1 MELVTDA
8 KVHAL
13 YQEIVSNLNRDLARF
28 EQIKKFLLLPEPP
41 TIADGTLTP
50 TLKLRR
56 RELEARYSSQI
67 ELLYAETVVLEAHEA
82 A

>member
-1 MELVTDA
+1 L
-8 KVHAL
+8 
-13 YQEIVSNLNRDLARF
+13 NLGLARF
-28 EQIKKFLLLPEPP
+28 EQIKKLLLLPEQP

-56 RELEARYSSQI
+56 RELEARYRGQI
-67 ELLYAETVVLEAHEA
+67 EVLYAEPAVLQTREA

>member
-1 MELVTDA
+1 
-8 KVHAL
+8 
-13 YQEIVSNLNRDLARF
+13 LARF
-28 EQIKKFLLLPEPP
+28 EQIKKFLLLAEQP

-56 RELEARYSSQI
+56 REFEARYREQI
-67 ELLYAETVVLEAHEA
+67 EVLYAETAVLETREA